1 MSKILALLKADG
13 GWGRGC
19 AVELFIRLMLLYGQQ
34 RALDLFSEHYMDLQG
49 CQLLLKAQT
58 VFLKVSVGY

>member
-13 GWGRGC
+13 GRGGGC
-19 AVELFIRLMLLYGQQ
+19 SVILLIRLMLLYGQQ
-34 RALDLFSEHYMDLQG
+34 KALDLLFERYIDLQG

-58 VFLKVSVGY
+58 VLKGSL